1 MVQALETAKEKLK
14 VPSPHEI
21 SEHNFNFNHP
31 ATNVEERHTIEK
43 EELLTYSHLGKNI
56 SVLSDT
62 DQ

>member
-1 MVQALETAKEKLK
+1 MVEVLEAAKERLR

-31 ATNVEERHTIEK
+31 ATNVEEEDP
-43 EELLTYSHLGKNI
+43 LTYSHLGKKI

-62 DQ
+62 EQ